1 MKEYVSVSIV
11 SERSAVRADLFD
23 TVYDKE
29 IAELTEDI
37 SIMVPEE
44 IEGQE
49 ERETL
54 EMITQGLV
62 RVRSGRVE
70 IVYDEGELSGMEGS
84 RTVVSY
90 AKNEPSTVSMLRT
103 GAVSTALVFERGVR
117 HLCTYETP
125 YMPFQIGVFA
135 LQVDNR
141 LESEGVI
148 CLDYLI
154 EIRGAQAERCKMTM
168 KVSGIDR
175 EG

>member
-11 SERSAVRADLFD
+11 SERSAVKADLFD
-23 TVYDKE
+23 AVYEKE
-29 IAELTEDI
+29 IAELTEDV
-37 SIMVPEE
+37 SIMVPDEL
-44 IEGQE
+44 EGEE

-62 RVRSGRVE
+62 RQRGGRIE

-90 AKNEPSTVSMLRT
+90 AKGEPDTVSMLRT
-103 GAVSTALVFERGVR
+103 GAVSTAMVFERGVR

-135 LQVDNR
+135 LAVDNR
-141 LESEGVI
+141 LERDGVI
-148 CLDYLI
+148 MLDYLI
-154 EIRGAQAERCKMTM
+154 EIRGAQAERCKMTL
-168 KVSGIDR
+168 KVTR
-175 EG
+175 AK

>member
-11 SERSAVRADLFD
+11 SERSAVKANLFD
-23 TVYDKE
+23 AVYEKE
-29 IAELTEDI
+29 IAELTEDVE
-37 SIMVPEE
+37 IMVPEQL
-44 IEGQE
+44 EGEQDG
-49 ERETL
+49 ETL
-54 EMITQGLV
+54 EMITQGFV

-84 RTVVSY
+84 QTVISY
-90 AKNEPSTVSMLRT
+90 AKGEPQTVSMIRT

-135 LQVDNR
+135 LSVDNR

-148 CLDYLI
+148 VLDYLI

-168 KVSGIDR
+168 KVTKTDVN
-175 EG
+175 